1 MELKAC
7 LYKICSCVAYYESI
21 TWSWKAR
28 RPAASLSG
36 LDMRIHYMELK
47 VTCPEGKEG
56 TGEGIHYM
64 ELKGSAGRL
73 VRSSVNGVAQR
84 IHYMELKVE
93 GIEL

>member
-1 MELKAC
+1 
-7 LYKICSCVAYYESI
+7 
-21 TWSWKAR
+21 
-28 RPAASLSG
+28 
-36 LDMRIHYMELK
+36 MELK